1 MFLSRALHAFQSYWI
16 PDTQISEQTAAEG
29 TAFVQPFS
37 KLRVSALLV
46 LSTPS
51 AQHASWGKV
60 ARKKKKTLS
69 DPFICNHSGVDLAL
83 LSVPAGELKRSSNSY
98 YKAINLWV
106 LTYAS
111 PLAICFS
118 GEGWLLSCSAKCLL
132 GIPNVTLP
140 PSAVNKYCT
149 KWQEDA
155 MTVWNSLTV
164 KC

>member
-1 MFLSRALHAFQSYWI
+1 MFFSRALYAFQPYWI

-29 TAFVQPFS
+29 TAFIQPSS
-37 KLRVSALLV
+37 KLRVSALC
-46 LSTPS
+46 P
-51 AQHASWGKV
+51 QHASWGKV
-60 ARKKKKTLS
+60 ARKGKKTLS

-132 GIPNVTLP
+132 GIPSVALP

-149 KWQEDA
+149 KRQEAA
-155 MTVWNSLTV
+155 MTAWQF
-164 KC
+164 